1 MNVEMYQRALK
12 RTGEV
17 VGTIRPE
24 RFGDPTPC
32 TDWDVRTLLNHTIGG
47 CASFAA
53 GAEGNAIPMD
63 GEDYTQKDHVAA
75 FEDAAESSLA
85 AFRAPNAMESTFVM
99 PWGETPG
106 ALAFYLA
113 LADAT
118 IHGWDLAQATGQ
130 NYPIDADIAEYLY
143 QMTTSMLAPRGDYPR
158 GDMFR
163 EPVEV
168 APDALPGERL
178 LAYMGRRPSS

>member
-1 MNVEMYQRALK
+1 MNVEMYDRALN
-12 RTGEV
+12 RIRGV
-17 VGTIRPE
+17 VANIRPE

-47 CASFAA
+47 CTSFAA
-53 GAEGNAIPMD
+53 GAGGTAVPMD
-63 GEDYTQKDHVAA
+63 GEDYTQRDHVAA
-75 FEDAAESSLA
+75 FEVAAKSSLE
-85 AFRAPNAMESTFVM
+85 AFRAPDAMESTFVM

-106 ALAFYLA
+106 SLAFYLA

-130 NYPIDADIAEYLY
+130 NYPIDQDIAEYLL
-143 QMTTSMLAPRGDYPR
+143 QMATSMLAPEGKFPR

-163 EPVEV
+163 GPVDV
-168 APDALPGERL
+168 ASDAPSGERL
-178 LAYMGRRPSS
+178 LAYMGRLPSS